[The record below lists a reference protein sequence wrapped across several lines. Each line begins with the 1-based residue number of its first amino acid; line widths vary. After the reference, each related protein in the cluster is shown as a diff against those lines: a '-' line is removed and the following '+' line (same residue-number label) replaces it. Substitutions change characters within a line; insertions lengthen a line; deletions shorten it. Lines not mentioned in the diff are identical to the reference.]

1 MGAAEADHPEVIQV
15 VVEVVDSQR
24 HGQEIVGDNKDQR
37 TQKNMHITKMRDES
51 MHK

>member
-1 MGAAEADHPEVIQV
+1 VVVVGAAEADHPEVIQV

-37 TQKNMHITKMRDES
+37 TQICI
-51 MHK
+51 